1 MEQPP
6 DPEATKS
13 GDDTG
18 EGRSIPRTHNAEEG
32 KNEVGSCQEHPADDT
47 VQELGEQPEVV
58 DIVRPACDN
67 NQGCEVPSTGRVAD
81 IDAEERSI
89 FPSPKVLGDDIRGEA
104 EVNSSSST
112 PQSGAA
118 SMRDERDEREEATW
132 VSNSNTTPGTSIL
145 SESRATLSAARS
157 SLTSTIVS
165 VETARNDPFGRLGT
179 KTSALSLVATAP
191 SSEGTST
198 PPSGAVGTTLS
209 TWHRR
214 GTAGRPVSLP
224 SRTPPPQP
232 QPLHPQSL
240 SSAPTLLPP
249 PPPQG
254 PQLCVGAAAP
264 RDTDACV
271 VWYTDDSAAE
281 ADIESMASVASVDS
295 REVCYPFPSSVAG
308 DDTTIHVHPVLS

>member
-1 MEQPP
+1 MKEQP
-6 DPEATKS
+6 DPEVTKS
-13 GDDTG
+13 GDDT
-18 EGRSIPRTHNAEEG
+18 EDGRSILRTHNAEEG
-32 KNEVGSCQEHPADDT
+32 KSEVGSCQEHPSDDT
-47 VQELGEQPEVV
+47 AQERGEQPEVV
-58 DIVRPACDN
+58 DIVRSARDN
-67 NQGCEVPSTGRVAD
+67 NQGCDALSTERVAD
-81 IDAEERSI
+81 TGVEGRSI

-104 EVNSSSST
+104 ELNSSSYT

-132 VSNSNTTPGTSIL
+132 VSNSNSTPGTSVI
-145 SESRATLSAARS
+145 SESRTILSAVRS
-157 SLTSTIVS
+157 PSTSTVVS
-165 VETARNDPFGRLGT
+165 AETARNDPFGRLGT

-214 GTAGRPVSLP
+214 GAAGRPVSLP
-224 SRTPPPQP
+224 SRAPPPQP

-240 SSAPTLLPP
+240 SSATTLLPP
-249 PPPQG
+249 PPPQA
-254 PQLCVGAAAP
+254 PQLCVSAAAP
-264 RDTDACV
+264 RDTDGCV

-295 REVCYPFPSSVAG
+295 REVRYPFPSSVTG
-308 DDTTIHVHPVLS
+308 DDI